1 MTCPACKC
9 SPQRLDSFR
18 RLVSE
23 RSKWGHDER
32 LYAHIRHPSALPT
45 DHIRQPSWELY
56 ERLPVVGGHI
66 HGLVAPLEPTQCP
79 TQRSSQRPPPR
90 APPPPPLPPLPQ
102 QYRAHPLASP
112 QSFVRPYAS
121 LQISGIPGIRPIL
134 GNQSDALD
142 SVTHIRHP
150 SGLTLSTTLDSA
162 DSPQS
167 RAQYGAQYGAHP
179 LASPQSPA
187 RPDMPATARTLS
199 WAVPP
204 TSPAPT
210 PGDRAGDRAGDHA
223 GDRAGD
229 DGVGRVVHGDASAT
243 PEGAQ
248 DGARWMGLTD
258 YTAAYGD
265 EAHLPITP
273 RTRSG
278 RRPLSR
284 AQARAQDGAQ
294 DGARATMPTD
304 DEESE
309 EEAPRTAP
317 PGATSTTDDSSEK
330 VAPPPPALPST
341 APRSE
346 TPATHSTART
356 AFPHSTIAQST
367 ARSTLA
373 DAFPH
378 STIAFPHST
387 ARSTLAGDAFAAG
400 GGHGSNGSAVVDGD
414 GSAGGGALSAVV
426 GDGHGGNGSAV
437 VDGDGSAGGGA
448 LSAGPPITAPEI
460 VPNTASTSPGHAFAQ
475 LRHARICSMGD
486 AGGGG

>member
-1 MTCPACKC
+1 MACLACKC
-9 SPQRLDSFR
+9 SPQRLDSFH

-32 LYAHIRHPSALPT
+32 LHDHIRQASVLPT
-45 DHIRQPSWELY
+45 DHIRQPSWEFY

-66 HGLVAPLEPTQCP
+66 NGLLAPLEPTQCP
-79 TQRSSQRPPPR
+79 TQRPSHRPPPR
-90 APPPPPLPPLPQ
+90 APTPPPLPPLPQ

-121 LQISGIPGIRPIL
+121 LQIPGLRPIL
-134 GNQSDALD
+134 GNPSDALD
-142 SVTHIRHP
+142 SATHIRQP
-150 SGLTLSTTLDSA
+150 SGLPRSTTLDSA

-167 RAQYGAQYGAHP
+167 RAQHGAQYGAHP
-179 LASPQSPA
+179 LASPQSPARDGAA

-210 PGDRAGDRAGDHA
+210 PGDRAGDRM

-229 DGVGRVVHGDASAT
+229 DGVGRVVLGDASAT
-243 PEGAQ
+243 PGGAQ

-265 EAHLPITP
+265 DAHLPITP

-284 AQARAQDGAQ
+284 AQARAQDGAHDGAH
-294 DGARATMPTD
+294 DGARATAPTE

-330 VAPPPPALPST
+330 GAPPPPALPST

-373 DAFPH
+373 DAF
-378 STIAFPHST
+378 
-387 ARSTLAGDAFAAG
+387 AAG
-400 GGHGSNGSAVVDGD
+400 G
-414 GSAGGGALSAVV
+414 
-426 GDGHGGNGSAV
+426 GHGGNGSAV
-437 VDGDGSAGGGA
+437 VGGSGSAGGGA
-448 LSAGPPITAPEI
+448 LSAGPPTTAPEI
-460 VPNTASTSPGHAFAQ
+460 VSNTASDSPGHAFAQ
-475 LRHARICSMGD
+475 LRHARTCSVGD